1 MAADLGNLRVL
12 RKTLGVSQSRMA
24 ALLGV
29 STRAVQSYEQG
40 WRRTPALVQKLA
52 GFLLAEQWRGHNP
65 NAQPCWEVK
74 HCSDELRQTCPAF
87 QLDASHCCWL
97 LDSVCPDFAPKA
109 SWASRLATCGQ
120 CKAGGRMVK
129 A

>member
-12 RKTLGVSQSRMA
+12 RKVLGVSQSRMA
-24 ALLGV
+24 AMLGV

-40 WRRTPALVQKLA
+40 WRKTPAMVQKLA

-65 NAQPCWEVK
+65 DAQPCWEIK
-74 HCSDELRQTCPAF
+74 HCSDELRETCPTF
-87 QLDASHCCWL
+87 QLNASHCCWL
-97 LDSVCPDFAPKA
+97 IKPNCPDLPPKA
-109 SWASRLATCGQ
+109 PWAARLSHCGQ
-120 CKAGGRMVK
+120 CEAGARMVQ